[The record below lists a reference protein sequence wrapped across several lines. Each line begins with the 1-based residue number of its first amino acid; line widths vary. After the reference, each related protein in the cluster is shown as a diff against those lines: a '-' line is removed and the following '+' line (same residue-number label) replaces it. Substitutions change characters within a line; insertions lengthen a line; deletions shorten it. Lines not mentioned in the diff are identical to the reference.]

1 MKPIQHVMGCTDAR
15 RLSQGS
21 RPLGAVAQ
29 DGDRRA
35 RCRPKVVQH
44 TAQLLY
50 LPIGLS
56 RQTAEYDPFAVVV
69 ADLSDKN
76 LERPPLVAANRLH
89 MPAVDGECNRSRF
102 GWRSRGSQ
110 LHRVSLEPGADMQRP
125 LADRLYLRGVAE
137 REELIQQRSGHGG
150 RATSCPSWRESVHSP
165 ACSGRA

>member
-56 RQTAEYDPFAVVV
+56 WQTAEYDPFAVVDV
-69 ADLSDKN
+69 DLSDETSKD
-76 LERPPLVAANRLH
+76 RP
-89 MPAVDGECNRSRF
+89 
-102 GWRSRGSQ
+102 W
-110 LHRVSLEPGADMQRP
+110 
-125 LADRLYLRGVAE
+125 
-137 REELIQQRSGHGG
+137 
-150 RATSCPSWRESVHSP
+150 
-165 ACSGRA
+165 